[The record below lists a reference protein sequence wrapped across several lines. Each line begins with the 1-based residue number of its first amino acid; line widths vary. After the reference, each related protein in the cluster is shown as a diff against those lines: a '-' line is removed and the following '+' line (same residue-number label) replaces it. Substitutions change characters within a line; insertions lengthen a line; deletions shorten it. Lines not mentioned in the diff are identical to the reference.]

1 MSVELKQDSATRTI
15 DVTVSGKLDKEDYAH
30 FVPML
35 EDLIRQWGKVRILF
49 IMRDFHGWTA
59 GALWQ
64 DIKFDLKHFKDIER
78 LAMVGEARWE
88 KGMATFCKPFTTA
101 EIRFFPLEELDAA
114 RQWVSGEAGAA
125 EPESPGPEPPEPK
138 G

>member
-1 MSVELKQDSATRTI
+1 MAVEFKQDSATRTI
-15 DVTVSGKLDKEDYAH
+15 EVTVSGKLVKEDYAH

-35 EDLIRQWGKVRILF
+35 EDLIRQWGKVRVLF
-49 IMRDFHGWTA
+49 IMQEFHGWTA

-78 LAMVGEARWE
+78 LAMVGEKGWE
-88 KGMATFCKPFTTA
+88 KGMAAFCKPFTTA
-101 EIRFFPLEELDAA
+101 EVRFFRPEELDAA
-114 RQWVSGEAGAA
+114 RQWVSGEGAPA
-125 EPESPGPEPPEPK
+125 EPESPEPEPPEPK